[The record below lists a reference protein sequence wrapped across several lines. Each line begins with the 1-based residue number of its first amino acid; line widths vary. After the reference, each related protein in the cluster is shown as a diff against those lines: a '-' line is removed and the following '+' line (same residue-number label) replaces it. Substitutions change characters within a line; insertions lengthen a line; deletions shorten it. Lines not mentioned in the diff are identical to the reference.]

1 MPRIRTLKP
10 EFWRNRQLAIL
21 PEFTRLLAIAL
32 LNIADDEGYFEA
44 DPRLIRGDVFP
55 FEEDSRSTTVG
66 LRELSGI
73 GYVVIREHS
82 SKGPIGYIPTF
93 KKHQVINKARRSQ
106 LAVLFGEATPQ
117 NAGENTENPR
127 ENDDYGSTPVVVR
140 EDYGSTTGGLPPGT
154 GNREQGTEEGEQ
166 GTREGEGKNSCAS
179 AAPSHQTKRE
189 KYPPDFEAFWQAF
202 PAERRRGKPD
212 ALKAWKRAT
221 DLTEPQTLIDAAKR
235 YAVSPKAKAGFARM
249 PATWLRAEAWT
260 EDEAA
265 WQGGHTPTAGER
277 RQQRND
283 EVIGKF
289 FGGSSD
295 GSEGSFAGLI
305 RDLSGG
311 AE

>member
-1 MPRIRTLKP
+1 MARIRTIKP
-10 EFWRNRQLAIL
+10 EFFCHEELFDLEVETKLPLRIAFAGLWTICDREGRFKWRPRAIKAQVLPFDDVDFSRVLHALTTRGFVVKYASNGAEVGHVPGFARHQVVNNREAASVL
-21 PEFTRLLAIAL
+21 PEPPETLEIA
-32 LNIADDEGYFEA
+32 G
-44 DPRLIRGDVFP
+44 
-55 FEEDSRSTTVG
+55 DSRVVDACPTRAPRVPHACQG
-66 LRELSGI
+66 ERKGREG
-73 GYVVIREHS
+73 
-82 SKGPIGYIPTF
+82 KG
-93 KKHQVINKARRSQ
+93 K
-106 LAVLFGEATPQ
+106 
-117 NAGENTENPR
+117 
-127 ENDDYGSTPVVVR
+127 
-140 EDYGSTTGGLPPGT
+140 
-154 GNREQGTEEGEQ
+154 EE
-166 GTREGEGKNSCAS
+166 EGEGKDFCAS

-189 KYPPDFEAFWQAF
+189 KYPADFEAFWQAF

-289 FGGSSD
+289 FGGSD

>member
-1 MPRIRTLKP
+1 MSYGERGVKAYAV
-10 EFWRNRQLAIL
+10 FLAICQWSATCL
-21 PEFTRLLAIAL
+21 PVVRGLCARSDGRPMNYRQIAATIRMPANVVQDAIAL
-32 LNIADDEGYFEA
+32 LTSEEVGWLLDDEPQKTQGNTHICQSSADD
-44 DPRLIRGDVFP
+44 L
-55 FEEDSRSTTVG
+55 
-66 LRELSGI
+66 
-73 GYVVIREHS
+73 
-82 SKGPIGYIPTF
+82 
-93 KKHQVINKARRSQ
+93 
-106 LAVLFGEATPQ
+106 
-117 NAGENTENPR
+117 
-127 ENDDYGSTPVVVR
+127 PVVCQLSA
-140 EDYGSTTGGLPPGT
+140 GCLP
-154 GNREQGTEEGEQ
+154 QGEG
-166 GTREGEGKNSCAS
+166 EGEGKGEEEGEGKGEDFCAS
-179 AAPSHQTKRE
+179 AAPSHQAKRE
-189 KYPPDFEAFWQAF
+189 KYPAYFEAFWQAF

-221 DLTEPQTLIDAAKR
+221 DLIEPQTLIDAAKR